1 MKNMKISSVAFEEK
15 GAIPAKYTCDGE
27 NINPPL
33 MISEIPKKTES
44 LVLIMDDPDIP
55 DFVKASKNIEV
66 FDHWVVFNIKITEG
80 KGEWSENLVIEEGV
94 ESDGMK
100 GVNSTG
106 SLGYMGPCPPDG
118 EHRYFFKVYAL
129 SSYINLPEG
138 ASKAQ
143 VEEAMENL
151 VLDSAKVV
159 GLYERN

>member
-1 MKNMKISSVAFEEK
+1 MKISSVAFEEK